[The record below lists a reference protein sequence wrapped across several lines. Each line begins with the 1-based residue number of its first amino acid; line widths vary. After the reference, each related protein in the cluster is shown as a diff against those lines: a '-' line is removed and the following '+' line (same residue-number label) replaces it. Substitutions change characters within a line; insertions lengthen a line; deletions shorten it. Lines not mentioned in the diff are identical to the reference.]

1 MNTSVR
7 WMHSGMQGAPVL
19 DNNWGD
25 LTAMLRAC
33 CVTGFNV
40 RPIQSITCQGTKA
53 TIQCAGHG
61 YLEHQVVQIENA
73 TPAGYNGA
81 HRVVS
86 VEGANTL
93 TIELEAE
100 LPEAQ
105 AVPGQT
111 LQMRTAPLGWESLFD
126 DGGQKLVLRSTD
138 PQSTRNVLR
147 VDDSCP
153 AGYTTTWAKF
163 GRVTMAQNMSDLDTF
178 IGARAPFDPSDPMKN
193 EVPKGSGSSIRSG
206 WLKWYYAMAGNA
218 EAETY
223 SPRAGARNW
232 VLIGD
237 GRGFFF
243 GNSLAEAGAA
253 IVLWHFGDVDSLQRP
268 DACATLLTAVENDG
282 PANTSGSVFASGS
295 LVTGQAQNKG
305 RLLLRDYTGEGA
317 PVRCNQRSLDVGS
330 YAANWVSGGSDQV
343 PFPNG
348 PGNGLLVHPV
358 WLQQENRHL
367 RGRLR
372 GAYHLLNKPGLGH
385 LSIVD
390 GVAGL
395 PGRKMMLVDVRT
407 VVHTNGVLGALA
419 FDITG
424 PWS

>member
-7 WMHSGMQGAPVL
+7 WMHSGMQGAPVI

-105 AVPGQT
+105 AAPGQT
-111 LQMRTAPLGWESLFD
+111 LQMRTAPLGMESLFD

-163 GRVTMAQNMSDLDTF
+163 GRVMVAQGMTDLDTF
-178 IGARAPFDPSDPMKN
+178 VGARAPFDPTDPTKS
-193 EVPKGSGSSIRSG
+193 EHPEGSGSSMRSG
-206 WLKWYYAMAGNA
+206 WFKWYYAAYRSSSFGEYNIP
-218 EAETY
+218 ENG
-223 SPRAGARNW
+223 PRNW
-232 VLIGD
+232 WLAGD
-237 GRGFFF
+237 GRTFYLGIACQQGWFWATPW
-243 GNSLAEAGAA
+243 GAGD
-253 IVLWHFGDVDSLQRP
+253 LESLQSP
-268 DACATLLTAVENDG
+268 DAFATFLAATEHAGTAHSTVDIRD
-282 PANTSGSVFASGS
+282 SGDLGGKISTK
-295 LVTGQAQNKG
+295 TG
-305 RLLLRDYTGEGA
+305 RVLLRDYLGEGA
-317 PVRCNQRSLDVGS
+317 PVRFTPRSLNVGGG
-330 YAANWVSGGSDQV
+330 YQTSGWDTGV
-343 PFPNG
+343 LYPNG
-348 PGNGLLVHPV
+348 PGNGLLLHPV
-358 WLQQENRHL
+358 WALQDNGHL
-367 RGRLR
+367 RGRFR
-372 GAYHLLNKPGLGH
+372 GLYHVLHKQTLGH
-385 LSIVD
+385 LAIVD

-395 PGRKMMLVDVRT
+395 PGRKAMLVETWGNSGNSGSV
-407 VVHTNGVLGALA
+407 AI
-419 FDITG
+419 DITG

>member
-1 MNTSVR
+1 MPMNTSVR
-7 WMHSGMQGAPVL
+7 WMHSGMQGAPVI

-40 RPIQSITCQGTKA
+40 RPVQSITCQGTKA

-93 TIELEAE
+93 TIELESE

-105 AVPGQT
+105 AAPGQT

-126 DGGQKLVLRSTD
+126 DGGQKLVLRSAD

-163 GRVTMAQNMSDLDTF
+163 GRVTMAQGMSDLDTF
-178 IGARAPFDPSDPMKN
+178 IGARAPFDPADPTKN
-193 EVPKGSGSSIRSG
+193 EVPKGSGSNMRSG
-206 WLKWYYAMAGNA
+206 WFKWYYAAYGVSGYGESSNP
-218 EAETY
+218 TG
-223 SPRAGARNW
+223 GARPW
-232 VLIGD
+232 ALWGD
-237 GRGFFF
+237 GRTFYF
-243 GNSLAEAGAA
+243 GCDFSLANRGLS
-253 IVLWHFGDVDSLQRP
+253 IWHSGDLDSLQTP
-268 DACATLLTAVENDG
+268 DPFAFLLTAADNDYV
-282 PANTSGSVFASGS
+282 TSRAVINGYGGSIAEDREG
-295 LVTGQAQNKG
+295 LG
-305 RLLLRDYTGEGA
+305 RFLLRDYTGEGL
-317 PVRCNQRSLDVGS
+317 PVRCVPRSLKIS
-330 YAANWVSGGSDQV
+330 NSVSSASGTDNGLV
-343 PFPNG
+343 YPNG
-348 PGNGLLVHPV
+348 PGNGLLLHPV
-358 WLQQENRHL
+358 WVHQENKHL
-367 RGRLR
+367 RGKLR
-372 GAYHLLNKPGLGH
+372 GVQHVLHKADLGH
-385 LSIVD
+385 LAVID
-390 GVAGL
+390 GVAGA
-395 PGRKMMLVDVRT
+395 PGKKFMLSNVFI
-407 VVHTNGVLGALA
+407 NGSNVGSLA

-424 PWS
+424 PW

>member
-1 MNTSVR
+1 MAVMNTSVR

-61 YLEHQVVQIENA
+61 YVEHQVVQIENA

-93 TIELEAE
+93 TIELESE

-105 AVPGQT
+105 AAPGQT

-178 IGARAPFDPSDPMKN
+178 IGARAPFDPADPTKN
-193 EVPKGSGSSIRSG
+193 EVANGSGYYGIRSG
-206 WLKWYYAMAGNA
+206 WFKWYYAAYRSSSFS
-218 EAETY
+218 EY
-223 SPRAGARNW
+223 STPENGSRNW
-232 VLIGD
+232 WLAGD
-237 GRGFFF
+237 GRTFYLGIACQQ
-243 GNSLAEAGAA
+243 GWVWANPWGAGD
-253 IVLWHFGDVDSLQRP
+253 LESLQSP
-268 DACATLLTAVENDG
+268 DPFATFLAATEQAG
-282 PANTSGSVFASGS
+282 PANNTVYSASSGDLGGKADTKTCRV
-295 LVTGQAQNKG
+295 
-305 RLLLRDYTGEGA
+305 LLRDYLGEGL
-317 PVRCNQRSLDVGS
+317 PVRFTPRSFNVG
-330 YAANWVSGGSDQV
+330 ANNFTSGWGTGIRY
-343 PFPNG
+343 PNG
-348 PGNGLLVHPV
+348 PGNGLLLHPV
-358 WLQQENRHL
+358 WVLQDNGHL
-367 RGRLR
+367 RGRFR
-372 GAYHLLNKPGLGH
+372 GLYHVLHKQTLGH
-385 LSIVD
+385 LAIVD

-395 PGRKMMLVDVRT
+395 PGRKAMLVDTWGDSNNSGSV
-407 VVHTNGVLGALA
+407 AI
-419 FDITG
+419 DITG
-424 PWS
+424 PW

>member
-1 MNTSVR
+1 MPMNTSVR

-61 YLEHQVVQIENA
+61 YVEHQVVQIENA
-73 TPAGYNGA
+73 TPEGYNGA

-93 TIELEAE
+93 TIELESE

-105 AVPGQT
+105 AAPGQT

-126 DGGQKLVLRSTD
+126 DGGQKLVLRSAD
-138 PQSTRNVLR
+138 LQSTRNVLR

-178 IGARAPFDPSDPMKN
+178 VGARAPFDPSDPSKN
-193 EVPKGSGSSIRSG
+193 EVPKGSGSSMRAG
-206 WLKWYYAMAGNA
+206 WYKWYYAAYNA
-218 EAETY
+218 SSFNEYNAP
-223 SPRAGARNW
+223 SNGPRAW
-232 VLIGD
+232 WLVGD
-237 GRGFFF
+237 GRTFYVG
-243 GNSLAEAGAA
+243 LAWTLNHAWASPWG
-253 IVLWHFGDVDSLQRP
+253 FGDLVSLQQP
-268 DACATLLTAVENDG
+268 DAFATFLAAGEHVGNVGNNTAPHE
-282 PANTSGSVFASGS
+282 SGGLSRMWPDS
-295 LVTGQAQNKG
+295 G
-305 RLLLRDYTGEGA
+305 RLLLRDYLGEGLPTRFA
-317 PVRCNQRSLDVGS
+317 AITLNVAGGS
-330 YAANWVSGGSDQV
+330 STGVSGYGTKV
-343 PFPNG
+343 LFPNG
-348 PGNGLLVHPV
+348 PGNGLLLHPA
-358 WLQQENRHL
+358 WALQGNGHL
-367 RGRLR
+367 RGQLR
-372 GAYHLLNKPGLGH
+372 GLYHVLHRQALGH
-385 LSIVD
+385 LAMVD

-395 PGRKMMLVDVRT
+395 PGRKALLVDVFAT
-407 VVHTNGVLGALA
+407 SSDAGSVA

-424 PWS
+424 PW

>member
-1 MNTSVR
+1 MNASVR
-7 WMHSGMQGAPVL
+7 WMHSGMQGAPVI
-19 DNNWGD
+19 DNNWGA

-73 TPAGYNGA
+73 VPAGYNGA

-105 AVPGQT
+105 AAPGQT

-126 DGGQKLVLRSTD
+126 DGGQKLVLRSAD
-138 PQSTRNVLR
+138 PQSTQNVLR

-178 IGARAPFDPSDPMKN
+178 VGARAPFDPSDPTKN
-193 EVPKGSGSSIRSG
+193 EVPKGSGNDMCSG
-206 WLKWYYAMAGNA
+206 WFKWYYA
-218 EAETY
+218 TY
-223 SPRAGARNW
+223 SNNYSERNAPSAGARHW
-232 VLIGD
+232 VIAGD
-237 GRGFFF
+237 DKTCYPLLQPLLNVNGLLPWG
-243 GNSLAEAGAA
+243 
-253 IVLWHFGDVDSLQRP
+253 WGDIDSLQSA
-268 DACATLLTAVENDG
+268 DA
-282 PANTSGSVFASGS
+282 FASLLCAHVNDRRVRDDFSVGRPGN
-295 LVTGQAQNKG
+295 LGLLDKAEG
-305 RLLLRDYTGEGA
+305 RLLLRRYLGEGLPEA
-317 PVRCNQRSLDVGS
+317 FRPLSLDVFQGTTK
-330 YAANWVSGGSDQV
+330 ASGLQSSV

-348 PGNGLLVHPV
+348 AGNGLLLHPA
-358 WLQQENRHL
+358 WLQEEGGTL

-372 GAYHLLNKPGLGH
+372 GLYHVLHQQNLGH
-385 LSIVD
+385 LTVLD

-395 PGRKMMLVDVRT
+395 PGRKVLLVNT
-407 VVHTNGVLGALA
+407 FYGSGAGSVAL
-419 FDITG
+419 DITG
-424 PWS
+424 PW